1 MTENEHAFCSVLT
14 ICVCV
19 CASARPPRPRLGII
33 KGIIVFPILV
43 PSLGLT
49 STTSYNVEAESD
61 THGHRPHESFS
72 GRKCACTENKL
83 QPVFRRQ
90 AKTLFLARG
99 V

>member
-19 CASARPPRPRLGII
+19 CTSAR
-33 KGIIVFPILV
+33 IVFPILI

-49 STTSYNVEAESD
+49 SITRYNVEAESD
-61 THGHRPHESFS
+61 THGHRAHGDFS

-99 V
+99 VWGLQSGETLR